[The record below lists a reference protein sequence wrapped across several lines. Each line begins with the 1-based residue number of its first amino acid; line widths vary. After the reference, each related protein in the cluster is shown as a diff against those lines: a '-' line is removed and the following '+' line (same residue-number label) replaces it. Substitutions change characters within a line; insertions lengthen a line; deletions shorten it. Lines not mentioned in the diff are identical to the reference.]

1 MRVSL
6 LLVGLVGLHSA
17 ALASVGCAVAE
28 DARVR
33 DVRIEAFHSY
43 RRGDNYGIASF
54 TLVNDGEKPISSI
67 ELGCWTGEDRGRQSK
82 VVAWPAKGFVPAHGS
97 AQFSNVNIGLVAL
110 GASPQC
116 EVTAVEN
123 WS

>member
-17 ALASVGCAVAE
+17 ALASVGCAVAG

-33 DVRIEAFHSY
+33 DVRIEAFQSY

-54 TLVNDGEKPISSI
+54 TLVNDGEKA
-67 ELGCWTGEDRGRQSK
+67 D
-82 VVAWPAKGFVPAHGS
+82 
-97 AQFSNVNIGLVAL
+97 
-110 GASPQC
+110 
-116 EVTAVEN
+116 
-123 WS
+123 